1 MLDRASRLGLTQG
14 WLAWPP
20 ESWGGSVRWATL
32 GEVSG
37 PAKLPNRDQAVVN
50 TATESTS

>member
-14 WLAWPP
+14 WPVQPP
-20 ESWGGSVRWATL
+20 DSRGRSVCWATL
-32 GEVSG
+32 GEVSD